1 MDENAMREGASRFFM
16 SMDGR
21 YAGNA
26 GAIAGECPWMDGMPA
41 MQEQLP
47 ANVHGWTVCRP
58 LPAIHGL
65 LGIGAPARQ
74 KCRSDFRRCRCRV
87 GPGPPQFA
95 MSHPGASRRLV
106 PIENGGPR
114 PTLRRARAG
123 KRRVGL
129 GPPQFAI
136 PHPGASRRLVPST
149 GGPRPTLQRTRSK
162 ASRSPEKAILATRQ
176 RRRDRFWL
184 RCSKILRRIPRFQA
198 RVFSVAGFISSGEF
212 A

>member
-1 MDENAMREGASRFFM
+1 MKTRCAKGASRFFYVHGWTVCRQCR
-16 SMDGR
+16 SNCR
-21 YAGNA
+21 R
-26 GAIAGECPWMDGMPA
+26 CPWMDGMPA

-74 KCRSDFRRCRCRV
+74 KCRSDFRRCRFRV
-87 GPGPPQFA
+87 GPGPPQLA

-162 ASRSPEKAILATRQ
+162 ARRSPEKAILATRQ